1 MNKILKHSMMLLF
14 SALALVLGSCTE
26 EFEYTGATA
35 EGEQVYFSNALSS
48 TVNLDPEANEVKIPV
63 NRIQRNGELTV
74 ELTVTR
80 PGEMTLNIPTSVSFA
95 DGDSVA
101 YLTIGYDAEKIALGQ
116 YEEVTLAIKNSEY
129 TTPYGNSSYTFAI
142 GASEWESVGKGL
154 YRDVIFSAFYGLESM
169 TYNVDIEQSSVT
181 PGIYRI
187 VSPYGPGT
195 TFYQNIVG
203 SGTMGWANKDNTSI
217 IIDAT
222 DPNFVYVTGDF
233 YPGTDDG
240 MASQGYGVMH
250 LFSIVDE
257 LVKEKPTLT
266 LDMIKAEAPELF
278 GTLKDGM
285 LTLPQ
290 THVYVNFDDSF
301 TPLGYLDTS
310 GWAIALPGTSFTDYS
325 SSYKYNGRFTD
336 VAGNNYAE
344 GTITLGADVAIAKYM
359 VAADGDDV
367 SAIIDGI
374 ADGSI
379 DANAITETGKVS
391 VKLEESGKYTM
402 VIVTFDAEGKMRGS
416 STTTFTF
423 NTGGGDTTKWEEL
436 TTGTYDQNYMPNFVD
451 DGKGNYP
458 GNPFGDGTYQTSLY
472 ADAENEW
479 HFKLEPWLTKEG
491 SLEFTVDPETGI
503 ISFEDTDTG
512 VDSETG
518 YGNLF
523 VTNANN
529 YMQEPYSGIT
539 QDGIFQFGMMYY
551 VNMNGEN
558 GWYGGAVELFTP
570 EENIF
575 GAAKEIRLKGAVK
588 PGRRTA
594 AYKGRQD
601 MKTGMKKDARK
612 SLPVSIRSLRLKGLR

>member
-80 PGEMTLNIPTSVSFA
+80 PGEMTLNIPTSVNFA

-116 YEEVTLAIKNSEY
+116 YEEVTLAIKNNEY
-129 TTPYGNSSYTFAI
+129 TTPYGNSSYTFSI
-142 GASEWESVGKGL
+142 GTSEWESVGKGL
-154 YRDVIFSAFYGLESM
+154 YRDVIYSSFYGLESM

-195 TFYQNIVG
+195 TFYQNVVG
-203 SGTMGWANKDNTSI
+203 NGTMGWANKDNTSI

-257 LVKEKPTLT
+257 LVKENPTLT
-266 LDMIKAEAPELF
+266 LDMIKAEAPEYF

-290 THVYVNFDDSF
+290 KHVYVNFDDSF

-325 SSYKYNGRFTD
+325 SSYTYNGRFTD

-344 GTITLGADVAIAKYM
+344 GTITLGADVANAKYM

-367 SAIIDGI
+367 NAIIDGI
-374 ADGSI
+374 ANGSI
-379 DANAITETGKVS
+379 DANAITATGKVS

-423 NTGGGDTTKWEEL
+423 NTGGGDTTKWEEM
-436 TTGTYDQNYMPNFVD
+436 TTGTYDQNYMPNFVTD
-451 DGKGNYP
+451 QGGNYP
-458 GNPFGDGTYQTSLY
+458 GNPFGDGTYKTTLY
-472 ADAENEW
+472 VDAEDDY
-479 HFKLEPWLTKEG
+479 HFKLEPWLLKDL
-491 SLEFTVDPETGI
+491 SLEFTIDSQTGL
-503 ISFEDTDTG
+503 ISFEDVDTG

-518 YGNLF
+518 YGNIF
-523 VTNANN
+523 VTNANE
-529 YMQEPYSGIT
+529 YMSNPYSGIT
-539 QDGIFQFGMMYY
+539 ENGQFQFGMMYY
-551 VNMNGEN
+551 ANMNGKQ
-558 GWYGGAVELFTP
+558 GWFGGSVEFFTP
-570 EENIF
+570 DEDIF
-575 GAAKEIRLKGAVK
+575 EAAKKLRMKSAVK
-588 PGRRTA
+588 PGKRTA
-594 AYKGRQD
+594 AYKSRQNVTID
-601 MKTGMKKDARK
+601 MKKDVRK
-612 SLPVSIRSLRLKGLR
+612 SLPVSIKNLKGLR